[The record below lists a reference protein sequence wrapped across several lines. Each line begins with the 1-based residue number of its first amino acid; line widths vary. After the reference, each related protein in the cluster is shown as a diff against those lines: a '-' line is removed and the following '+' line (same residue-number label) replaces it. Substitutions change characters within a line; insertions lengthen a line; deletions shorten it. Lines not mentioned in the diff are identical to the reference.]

1 MLANPFEKRNYTTDK
16 TAKSQREIAT
26 PANIEK

>member
-1 MLANPFEKRNYTTDK
+1 MLANPFEKQITDDSSLK
-16 TAKSQREIAT
+16 LKSPKNIT